1 MENNSSFL
9 VEVMSH
15 TVDSHEEID
24 ILIVSRFKNESLE
37 VLNIFR
43 GSEASELYN
52 EICVSKEK

>member
-24 ILIVSRFKNESLE
+24 ILIVSRLKNESLE

-43 GSEASELYN
+43 GNEASELYN